1 MRWNLLERSITG
13 TCGGVTWGGSFRLN
27 LICISE
33 RGLKTQSR
41 SSRPEVFCKK
51 GVLRNFTKFIGKH
64 LCQSLLFNRVAG
76 LSPTNLLKK
85 RFWHRC
91 FPVNF
96 VKFLRTPFLIEHL
109 WCLPLTTAYNL
120 LITFFC
126 HAELHITRSSYH
138 TPFPN
143 IYLSTVDIC
152 DGFLTGGT
160 QFLEFQVLSLSCG
173 DVIVM

>member
-1 MRWNLLERSITG
+1 MRWNLLDRSITG

-27 LICISE
+27 LIWISE

-76 LSPTNLLKK
+76 LRPTNLLKK

-96 VKFLRTPFLIEHL
+96 VKFQRTPFLIEHL
-109 WCLPLTTAYNL
+109 WWL
-120 LITFFC
+120 LLKYVSFFC
-126 HAELHITRSSYH
+126 FQAPSFALVTLNTLFLIKSS
-138 TPFPN
+138 PN
-143 IYLSTVDIC
+143 
-152 DGFLTGGT
+152 FKR
-160 QFLEFQVLSLSCG
+160 
-173 DVIVM
+173 